1 MSFMLKTG
9 AELQAL
15 RREAAERFT
24 AIAMQSVPEG
34 WTIEYHKSL
43 SGWCFFAEKK
53 IQAPRPVTRK
63 ALYIF
68 LHECA
73 HAHLHQDAIRE
84 RHVEELEAERWAHER
99 MREHGIAVP
108 RSQTERAKQNV
119 ARQIGRDVADGAT
132 RIDPQVRRWAK

>member
-1 MSFMLKTG
+1 MSRV
-9 AELQAL
+9 QAL
-15 RREAAERFT
+15 RKQAAERFT
-24 AIAMQSVPEG
+24 AIATRYVPEG

-43 SGWCFFAEKK
+43 SGRCFLAEKK

-108 RSQTERAKQNV
+108 RSQSQGAKQNV
-119 ARQIGRDVADGAT
+119 ARQIRRDLADGAR
-132 RIDPQVRRWAK
+132 RIDPQARRYAR